1 MTKKDPRPMT
11 ESTLIVGATGAVGSE
26 LVRQFAATGRRVK
39 ALVRDEG
46 KAASIVH
53 LAAPVIG
60 DLAAPATLERAF
72 KGAERVF
79 VLSPPIPE
87 MELLDRNAFDAA
99 IAAGAKRIVFLS
111 NYGAGEFGDDDW
123 RFQAHA
129 ANERRLASLGVDWTI
144 LRPTRF
150 MNYTPYVWG
159 SVFQRNLLLE
169 GGGEGAMTVIDPAD
183 IAAVALLALTK
194 DGHEGKTYDLT
205 SEDSFTALQLA
216 KMLSQ
221 ALGRDLGH
229 LPWRYG
235 SAARCPGGMRR
246 PGGLRSDYGE
256 LFRYGGRGTLAC
268 HRYGGS
274 SAWPETARLRA
285 MARTQPTRHS
295 LPRGLRSC
303 G

>member
-1 MTKKDPRPMT
+1 MTKKNSRLMT
-11 ESTLIVGATGAVGSE
+11 ESILIVGATGTVGSE
-26 LVRQFAATGRRVK
+26 LVKQLAATGRRVK

-46 KAASIVH
+46 KAASIAH
-53 LAAPVIG
+53 LAAAVIG
-60 DLAAPATLERAF
+60 DLFAPATLEQAF

-123 RFQAHA
+123 HFQAHA
-129 ANERRLASLGVDWTI
+129 ASERRLASLGIDWTI

-150 MNYTPYVWG
+150 MNYTPYVWS

-183 IAAVALLALTK
+183 IAAVALLALTE
-194 DGHEGKTYDLT
+194 DGHEGKTYNLT

-216 KMLSQ
+216 KMLSR
-221 ALGRDLGH
+221 ALGRDLNIFQGDTEALRVALAECGAPEVLAPLMASYFDMAAAGH
-229 LPWRYG
+229 WRVTDTVGQVLGRKPRSYAQWLDHNLPGILSR
-235 SAARCPGGMRR
+235 AA
-246 PGGLRSDYGE
+246 
-256 LFRYGGRGTLAC
+256 
-268 HRYGGS
+268 
-274 SAWPETARLRA
+274 
-285 MARTQPTRHS
+285 
-295 LPRGLRSC
+295 
-303 G
+303 

>member
-1 MTKKDPRPMT
+1 MTKKDSRPAT
-11 ESTLIVGATGAVGSE
+11 EFILIVGATGAVGSE

-39 ALVRDEG
+39 ALVRDES
-46 KAASIVH
+46 KAASIAH

-60 DLAAPATLERAF
+60 DLAAPATLEQAF

-123 RFQAHA
+123 HFQAYA
-129 ANERRLASLGVDWTI
+129 ANERRLASLDVDWTI

-216 KMLSQ
+216 NMLSQ
-221 ALGRDLGH
+221 ALGRDLDIFHGDTE
-229 LPWRYG
+229 
-235 SAARCPGGMRR
+235 A
-246 PGGLRSDYGE
+246 
-256 LFRYGGRGTLAC
+256 
-268 HRYGGS
+268 
-274 SAWPETARLRA
+274 LRA
-285 MARTQPTRHS
+285 ALVECGAPEVYAPIMASYFATVAAGHWRVTDTVGQVLGRKPRS
-295 LPRGLRSC
+295 YAQWLERNLPDILSRAA
-303 G
+303 